1 MTVTESKR
9 DEVKD
14 SVLAPW
20 RKANNSAEAKSIS
33 YRFLD
38 SGKDTFFPYSQLI
51 WAHHWPS
58 VGIIVHYA
66 THTVYIRGQRLFPLF
81 VGIRDQLVSEVAF
94 DSMQSA
100 EEVPGEPVI
109 SSIQIMQKGSDPEP
123 FKFPEPP
130 ATE

>member
-1 MTVTESKR
+1 MTVTEPKR

-20 RKANNSAEAKSIS
+20 RKANSSTEAKSIC

-38 SGKDTFFPYSQLI
+38 SGKDTFFPYSHLL

-81 VGIRDQLVSEVAF
+81 VCIRDQLVSEVVF
-94 DSMQSA
+94 DSMPNA
-100 EEVPGEPVI
+100 EEDPGEPFI
-109 SSIQIMQKGSDPEP
+109 SSIQIMEKGSDPEP

-130 ATE
+130 ETK